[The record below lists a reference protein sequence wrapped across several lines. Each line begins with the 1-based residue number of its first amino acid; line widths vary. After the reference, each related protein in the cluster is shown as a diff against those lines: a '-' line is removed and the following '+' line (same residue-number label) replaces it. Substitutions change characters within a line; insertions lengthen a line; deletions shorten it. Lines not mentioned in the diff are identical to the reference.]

1 MRAAAYGGARRRTL
15 TLPNMVKRAY
25 LCPMTPDVLTRARN
39 SSDQHSAPSKPAR
52 TREVS
57 LDDKYELAEGMVF
70 MSGIHALVRTTLEQM
85 RADRAAGLDTGTMVS
100 GYQGSPL
107 GGFDKELG
115 RVRKQR
121 DALRIEHRPALNEE
135 LGATTVWG
143 SQLTTALPRPTA
155 DGVLGIWYGK
165 APGVDRAADALRHGN
180 FVGAHPKGGLIA
192 LAGDDPSCKSSTLPS
207 ATESTLASLGMPVIY
222 PGNVQE
228 VLDLGRHAVAAS
240 RASGL
245 WVGLKV
251 VTNVADAVATA
262 YVSPDRVKP
271 QMPIVEWQGGPYV
284 HQPSGSLLA
293 PASLEMEQTLV
304 GPRRELALAYAR
316 LNHLNPVTHDAPGA
330 WLGVV
335 AAGTAYYDLIEAFH
349 TLGIA
354 PEDVG
359 VRILKLGM
367 VWPLETEGLREF
379 ARGLEEI
386 LVVEEK
392 GPFVETLV
400 KDALYDC
407 AERPRVTGE
416 RESWLDAD
424 KVARAVGARL
434 RAHGIAKDSIEARLS
449 LLDAIAPQG
458 VEGAPARTPFF
469 CSGCPHNRS
478 TDAPDDATVGL
489 GIGCHTMVLLN
500 QKGKGKVAGLTQM
513 GGEGTQ
519 WIGQAPFTDTKHIF
533 QNLGDGTFHHSGS
546 LAIRAAVASGVNIT
560 YKLLYNSTVAMTG
573 GQDVEGVIGVPDL
586 TRWLEIEGV
595 RRIIVTTDEPERY
608 KDVELAS
615 IAEVRPRIE
624 LIKAQK
630 ELSKVAGCTV
640 LIHDQQCAT
649 EKRRLRKRG
658 KLAEPKQ
665 RIAINERV
673 CEGCGD
679 CGEKSDCLSVLPV
692 QTEFGRKTQ
701 IHQASC
707 NKDFSCVEGDC
718 PSFLEVIPGKA
729 AKKVAPAAPADL
741 PAPRLVVPEEDATLR
756 FIGIGGTGVVTISQI
771 VGMAALIDGK
781 QTRGLDQTGLAQK
794 GGPVVSDV
802 RIFADAGERSNKA
815 VTGGVHGY
823 LGFDLLGAA
832 SPTNLMTADPKTT
845 VAVVS
850 TSQVPTGSMVI
861 DTEVRF
867 AEIDRSLDVIGRHTR
882 GADNVYF
889 DAQELSEQLFGD
901 HMPTNTLLL
910 GAAWQR
916 GLIPLSLEAIE
927 QAIRLNG
934 AAVEKTLAAFHWGRA
949 TVAAPDAVAEATRVE
964 LPAVEIPAATREIVA
979 SVGAPAGSE
988 LERLLEVRV
997 AELIAYQNARY
1008 AQRYADF
1015 VRSVLER
1022 ELDGRTQVAEAVAVG
1037 LHKLMA
1043 YKDEYEVARLH
1054 LDPVERARIMAEFG
1068 DGAKI
1073 RYKLHPPVFRALG
1086 LQKKLSLGSWFD
1098 PAFRVLRR
1106 MKVLRGRK
1114 LDLFA
1119 LPKVRRVERALP
1131 GEYRALVERALGS
1144 LEPRTYD
1151 GVVELCALPDVV
1163 RGYEDVKLRNV
1174 ETFRSRAAELV
1185 ERIEGDHATPL
1196 VIVHHG

>member
-1 MRAAAYGGARRRTL
+1 
-15 TLPNMVKRAY
+15 
-25 LCPMTPDVLTRARN
+25 MTPDVLTRDRAA
-39 SSDQHSAPSKPAR
+39 DAAGAPAQPQR
-52 TREVS
+52 GREIS
-57 LDDKYELAEGMVF
+57 LDDKYELGEGLVF
-70 MSGIHALVRTTLEQM
+70 LSGIHALVRTTLDQM
-85 RADRAAGLDTGTMVS
+85 RADRRAGLDTAMMVS

-107 GGFDKELG
+107 GGFDKELARARKLREQL
-115 RVRKQR
+115 RV
-121 DALRIEHRPALNEE
+121 EHRPALNEE

-143 SQLTTALPRPTA
+143 SQLAPALPRPNA
-155 DGVLGIWYGK
+155 EGVVGIWYGK

-180 FVGAHPKGGLIA
+180 FVGAHPKGGLLA
-192 LAGDDPSCKSSTLPS
+192 LCGDDPSCKSSTLPS
-207 ATESTLASLGMPVIY
+207 ATEATLASFGMPVIF

-228 VLDLGRHAVAAS
+228 VLDLGLHAVAAS

-251 VTNVADAVATA
+251 ATNVADAVGTA
-262 YVSPDRVKP
+262 WVSPDRVRP

-293 PASLEMEQTLV
+293 PASLEMERTLT
-304 GPRRELALAYAR
+304 GPRLQLAREYA
-316 LNHLNPVTHDAPGA
+316 HLNGLNRVTHDAPGA
-330 WLGVV
+330 WLGIV

-349 TLGIA
+349 TLGIT
-354 PEDVG
+354 PERVG
-359 VRILKLGM
+359 IRILKLGM
-367 VWPLETEGLREF
+367 VWPLDDRAIRSF
-379 ARGLEEI
+379 ARGLSEVV
-386 LVVEEK
+386 VVEEK
-392 GPFVETLV
+392 GPFVETGV
-400 KDALYDC
+400 KEILYDL
-407 AERPRVTGE
+407 AERPRVLGKYDE
-416 RESWLDAD
+416 DGARLVPVEGALDAD
-424 KVARAVGARL
+424 QIARVLGARL
-434 RAHGIAKDSIEARLS
+434 HRRDIRIDSVEARLHT
-449 LLDAIAPQG
+449 LEHLQPTG
-458 VEGAPARTPFF
+458 VDGAPARTPFF

-500 QKGKGKVAGLTQM
+500 QAGKGRVAGLTQM

-546 LAIRAAVASGVNIT
+546 LAIRAAVAAGVNIT

-573 GQDVEGVIGVPDL
+573 GQEVEGVIAVPDL

-595 RRIIVTTDEPERY
+595 RRIIVTTDEPAKY
-608 KDVELAS
+608 NGVELAS
-615 IAEVRPRIE
+615 IAEVRDRSQ
-624 LIKAQK
+624 LIRAQK
-630 ELSKVAGCTV
+630 ELAKVEGVTV

-658 KLAEPKQ
+658 KLVEPAK

-679 CGEKSDCLSVLPV
+679 CGQKSDCLSVLPV
-692 QTEFGRKTQ
+692 ETEFGRKTQ

-707 NKDFSCVEGDC
+707 NKDYSCVEGDC
-718 PSFLEVIPGKA
+718 PSFLEVIPGTR
-729 AKKVAPAAPADL
+729 AKTEAPAPPAGLPEPELMVPAD
-741 PAPRLVVPEEDATLR
+741 DATLR

-815 VTGGVHGY
+815 VAAGVHGY

-832 SPTNLMTADPKTT
+832 SPKNLFTADPERT

-861 DTEVRF
+861 DPGVRF
-867 AEIDRSLDVIGRHTR
+867 AEVDRSIDVIERHTR
-882 GADNVYF
+882 AGRNVYL
-889 DAQELSEQLFGD
+889 DAQSLAEGLFGD

-916 GLIPLSLEAIE
+916 GLIPLSVESIE
-927 QAIRLNG
+927 RAIRLNG

-949 TVAAPDAVAEATRVE
+949 AVAAPDAVADATRVE
-964 LPAVEIPAATREIVA
+964 LPAPELAPEAREVVA

-988 LERLLEVRV
+988 LERALEIRV
-997 AELIAYQNARY
+997 AELIAYQDRAY

-1022 ELDGRTQVAEAVAVG
+1022 EAAGRTEVAEAVAAG

-1054 LDPVERARIMAEFG
+1054 LDPVERARIRAEFG
-1068 DGAKI
+1068 DDAKI

-1086 LQKKLSLGSWFD
+1086 LERKLTLGPWFD
-1098 PAFRVLRR
+1098 PAFRALRR
-1106 MKVLRGRK
+1106 MKRLRGTR
-1114 LDLFA
+1114 LDVFA

-1131 GEYRALVERALGS
+1131 DEYRALVERGLAHLD
-1144 LEPRTYD
+1144 ERTYAS
-1151 GVVELCALPDVV
+1151 VVELCALPDVI
-1163 RGYEDVKLRNV
+1163 RGYEDIKLRSV
-1174 ETFRSRAAELV
+1174 EVFRERSAAIL
-1185 ERIEGDHATPL
+1185 ERIEGGGAESP
-1196 VIVHHG
+1196 VVVVQHGS